1 MCAKS
6 DDEADFNSGV
16 AVGRGRTERRTGA
29 KFLTPFCLSSLLPP
43 SVLPIVRTNARNRA
57 YLPHTDQPLTA
68 TCNFFSLPVIPLS
81 LLLRGGPHCP
91 QPQCK
96 CVFPLFAVCVFFYV
110 CVYYCRVTRQ
120 FLERVDLIGEALV
133 CRGLFLVLQ

>member
-16 AVGRGRTERRTGA
+16 AVGRRRTERRTGA

-43 SVLPIVRTNARNRA
+43 SVLPIVRTNARNRV

-68 TCNFFSLPVIPLS
+68 TCSFFSLPVIPLS
-81 LLLRGGPHCP
+81 LLLLSEVP
-91 QPQCK
+91 K
-96 CVFPLFAVCVFFYV
+96 DLLCVSIVQFVCAVAIFF
-110 CVYYCRVTRQ
+110 
-120 FLERVDLIGEALV
+120 
-133 CRGLFLVLQ
+133 